1 VTGGDRLPVV
11 VVDRVGWAFYRD
23 LDGRPFLPAE
33 DFEVRLVTGRDKL
46 AEAVGDELAAVVA
59 VPRTD
64 HKAFADGARL
74 LHKLGHRPVARI
86 AAVTERYLL
95 PVAELRE
102 ELGLP
107 GMTVAQTLRFRDKV
121 VMKQHLSGKGIRLPD
136 FAPYSPSEARR
147 LLAKHGTVVAKPR
160 LGAGSAEVSV
170 LRSEADIEQFEQL
183 RKGRFDEF
191 DVEEFVAGRVFHVD
205 SVVDR
210 GRVIAATAGDAIDD
224 NRSFETSTPFR
235 DIGVPPGELLDQ
247 LLAFNASVI
256 AVHPDFV
263 GVTHHEMFASPDGVC
278 FCEIA
283 ARAGGGGVLAGFR
296 DRTGCNLDEAVLS
309 SHLLE
314 RVPQQLEIAEH
325 LTGFYMLYAGPG
337 TVIAMPS
344 APGEDWVVETQL
356 IAQPGDVLEA
366 PADWGDVVAVVT
378 VRGDTADQVKQ
389 RLDELIERMAAQL
402 VVE

>member
-1 VTGGDRLPVV
+1 
-11 VVDRVGWAFYRD
+11 
-23 LDGRPFLPAE
+23 
-33 DFEVRLVTGRDKL
+33 VRLVTGRDKL
-46 AEAVGDELAAVVA
+46 AEAAGDELAAVVA

-64 HKAFADGARL
+64 HGAFADGARL
-74 LHKLGHRPVARI
+74 LHKLGNRPAARI

-95 PVAELRE
+95 PVAQLRE

-136 FAPYSPSEARR
+136 FAPYSPPEARR
-147 LLAKHGTVVAKPR
+147 LLAKHGKLAAKPR
-160 LGAGSAEVSV
+160 LGAGSAEVSI

-191 DVEEFVAGRVFHVD
+191 DVEEFVDGRVFHVD

-224 NRSFETSTPFR
+224 NRSFETNTPFR

-256 AVHPDFV
+256 AAHPDFV

-337 TVIAMPS
+337 TVVAMPK
-344 APGEDWVVETQL
+344 APTEDWIVETQL
-356 IAQPGDVLEA
+356 IAKPGDVLEA
-366 PADWGDVVAVVT
+366 PGDWGDVIAVVT
-378 VRGDTADQVKQ
+378 VRGDTADQVKR
-389 RLDELIERMAAQL
+389 RLDDVIERMMAQL
-402 VVE
+402 VLE